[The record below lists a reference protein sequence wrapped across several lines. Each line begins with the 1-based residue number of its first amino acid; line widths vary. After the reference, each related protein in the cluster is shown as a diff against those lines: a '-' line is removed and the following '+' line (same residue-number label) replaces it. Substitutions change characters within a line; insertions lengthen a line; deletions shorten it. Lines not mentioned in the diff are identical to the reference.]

1 MEERAGVIPYT
12 EVPRSMIEADFL
24 SANEFRVCAVLHSL
38 NFLKHIFPSQEEL
51 EKMTGLAR
59 KTLYSAIDHLEGMGI
74 IVKFDQRTTR
84 SGRFS
89 TNEYKF
95 ACGSWDKWYQSR
107 YGAYKVATLKGTKIT
122 AGDIPQDGEAKIEVY
137 ENKLPYVRIYNQFL
151 YSPNLNSNE
160 IRVFLYL
167 KQFANCREIYPSYN
181 TLCKKTSLSKPTVIK
196 TISSLS
202 DNTLL
207 MNIMQTHEYCGM
219 GSNRYLIAND
229 EELKQWLNLAA

>member
-1 MEERAGVIPYT
+1 MEERAAVIPYT

-51 EKMTGLAR
+51 QEKTGLKRDAVIG
-59 KTLYSAIDHLEGMGI
+59 AIKKLEEEGI
-74 IVKFDQRTTR
+74 IVKFDQRTTKA
-84 SGRFS
+84 GRFS

-107 YGAYKVATLKGTKIT
+107 YGAYNIATLKGVKIT

-151 YSPNLNSNE
+151 YSSDLNSNE
-160 IRVFLYL
+160 VRVFLYL

-181 TLCKKTSLSKPTVIK
+181 TLCKKTGLSKPTIIK
-196 TISSLS
+196 TIASLS
-202 DNTLL
+202 EKTLL
-207 MNIMQTHEYCGM
+207 MKILQPHEDGGM
-219 GSNRYLIAND
+219 GSNKYLIAND
-229 EELKQWLNLAA
+229 EELKQWLKLVA